1 MILIKKKHLYTLVIL
16 VCILLVFG
24 EVRFFLALKSVN
36 LAANLEVKYE
46 VESFIFA
53 SIVMILIVYLFLVFF
68 MRRSDNVLKRL
79 DKMIELSEYGEY
91 DISAHLKKLD
101 MLGQKIENL
110 LYYFKDLNEMKT
122 LRISS
127 LSAIVNL
134 LMQQSTAPVF
144 LFNRHGDMV
153 NCSDSFLVAL
163 GAPREAVMNLNV
175 NSILKG
181 ASSADFFI
189 DVEDKR
195 TSVVREEVAMEIDGN
210 SLTRTMELHPVVN
223 AKGDISHIAGIL
235 VPGITS

>member
-1 MILIKKKHLYTLVIL
+1 MILIKKRHLYTLVIL

-68 MRRSDNVLKRL
+68 MRRSDNILKRL

-101 MLGQKIENL
+101 MLGQKIKNL
-110 LYYFKDLNEMKT
+110 LYYSRNLNEMKT

-127 LSAIVNL
+127 LSATVSL
-134 LMQQSTAPVF
+134 LMQQSTMPVF
-144 LFNRHGDMV
+144 LFNRHGDME
-153 NCSDSFLVAL
+153 NCSNSFLAAL
-163 GAPREAVMNLNV
+163 GTPREAVMNLNV
-175 NSILKG
+175 NNILKG

-189 DVEDKR
+189 DVEGKR
-195 TSVVREEVAMEIDGN
+195 TSVIREEVAMEIDGN
-210 SLTRTMELHPVVN
+210 SLTRTIELHPVVN
-223 AKGDISHIAGIL
+223 ARGDISHIVGIFL
-235 VPGITS
+235 PGITS

>member
-1 MILIKKKHLYTLVIL
+1 MILIKKRHLYTLVIL

-53 SIVMILIVYLFLVFF
+53 SIVLILIVYLFLVFF
-68 MRRSDNVLKRL
+68 IRRSDNILKRL

-101 MLGQKIENL
+101 MLGQKIKNL
-110 LYYFKDLNEMKT
+110 LYYSRDLNEMKT

-144 LFNRHGDMV
+144 LFNRDRNMV

-163 GAPREAVMNLNV
+163 GAPRETVMNRNV
-175 NSILKG
+175 NRILKG
-181 ASSADFFI
+181 SSSSDLFI
-189 DVEDKR
+189 EVEEKG
-195 TSVVREEVAMEIDGN
+195 TSVVREDVAMEINGN
-210 SLTRTMELHPVVN
+210 QLTQTVRLHPVVN
-223 AKGDISHIAGIL
+223 AKGDISHIVGIL